1 MPSDDRHNIE
11 DMLSGSFNIAEQRTR
26 LCQLG
31 DVVIDGSKEVP
42 MEFVKVQLRNFFRA
56 PSMEPYEHKSSEE
69 AAMMVEIGATQVL
82 EVFSPKR
89 FTARAGDLGL
99 RPGFAVD
106 LCGAK
111 HYGPNDG
118 RHWV

>member
-1 MPSDDRHNIE
+1 
-11 DMLSGSFNIAEQRTR
+11 
-26 LCQLG
+26 
-31 DVVIDGSKEVP
+31 

-56 PSMEPYEHKSSEE
+56 PNMEPYEHMTSEE

-99 RPGFAVD
+99 RPRFAVD
-106 LCGAK
+106 LCGTK
-111 HYGPNDG
+111 HYRPNDG